1 MKHIFKQLGELV
13 TPSKKS
19 DFNKAVFRLTTYYSI
34 GVCFILI
41 VFSFLSMALMLAD
54 QRYNL
59 VQPARWVLSIIMYP
73 VQWVA
78 LRPQVAWQD
87 LGDVFEGKQDV
98 LDNLQ
103 AANAQLLAQSVR
115 TSQLEQL
122 ELENRH
128 LRELLEL
135 RERVATPALAAEV
148 LYEAGDPYT
157 RKMVLDKGALNG
169 VVQSSPVMDE
179 KGILGQITRV
189 HPLVSEITLVT
200 DREHSIPVLNTR
212 TGARGVAFGESGG
225 APLLELRYMATNA
238 DIEVDDVL
246 TTSGVDGVYPPGI
259 PVAKVVKVERRADSV
274 FARILCESLARV
286 QGARHVMVLAPVK
299 LPLASPPLEHAAPVL
314 QHKGGR

>member
-1 MKHIFKQLGELV
+1 MPLGTLDRNPPPFFKQG
-13 TPSKKS
+13 TS
-19 DFNKAVFRLTTYYSI
+19 ALTK
-34 GVCFILI
+34 LI
-41 VFSFLSMALMLAD
+41 IFSFVSMALMLAD

-59 VQPARWVLSIIMYP
+59 VQPARWVLSIIIYP

-78 LRPQVAWQD
+78 LRPKVAWYD
-87 LGDVFEGKQDV
+87 LGDIFEGKQDV

-103 AANAQLLAQSVR
+103 AAKAQLLTQSVR

-135 RERVATPALAAEV
+135 RQRMPTPSLAAEV

-169 VVQSSPVMDE
+169 VVQGSPVMDE
-179 KGILGQITRV
+179 QGILGQITRV

-212 TGARGVAFGESGG
+212 TSARGVAFGESGG

-299 LPLASPPLEHAAPVL
+299 LPLEPPALDQASSALH
-314 QHKGGR
+314 HKGVRQ

>member
-1 MKHIFKQLGELV
+1 MPLGTLDRNPPPFFKQG
-13 TPSKKS
+13 TS
-19 DFNKAVFRLTTYYSI
+19 ALTK
-34 GVCFILI
+34 LI
-41 VFSFLSMALMLAD
+41 FFSFISMALMLAD

-59 VQPARWVLSIIMYP
+59 VQPARWVLSLIVYP

-87 LGDVFEGKQDV
+87 LGEVFDGKQDV
-98 LDNLQ
+98 LDSLQ
-103 AANAQLLAQSVR
+103 AAKAQLLAQSVR
-115 TSQLEQL
+115 TTQLEQL

-135 RERVATPALAAEV
+135 RQRLNTPAVAAEV
-148 LYEAGDPYT
+148 LYEAGDPFT

-169 VVQSSPVMDE
+169 VVQSSPVMDAQ
-179 KGILGQITRV
+179 GILGQVTRV

-200 DREHSIPVLNTR
+200 DREHSIPVLNNR

-274 FARILCESLARV
+274 FARILCESSARI
-286 QGARHVMVLAPVK
+286 QGARHVMVLSPVK
-299 LPLASPPLEHAAPVL
+299 LPLESPPIERAAVVQP
-314 QHKGGR
+314 KGGRR

>member
-1 MKHIFKQLGELV
+1 MPLGTLDRNPPPFFKQG
-13 TPSKKS
+13 TS
-19 DFNKAVFRLTTYYSI
+19 ALTK
-34 GVCFILI
+34 LI
-41 VFSFLSMALMLAD
+41 IFSFVSMALMLAD

-59 VQPARWVLSIIMYP
+59 VQPARWVLSIIIYP

-78 LRPQVAWQD
+78 LRPQVAWYD
-87 LGDVFEGKQDV
+87 LGDIFEGKQDV

-103 AANAQLLAQSVR
+103 AAKAQLLTQSVR

-135 RERVATPALAAEV
+135 RQRMPTPSLAAEV

-157 RKMVLDKGALNG
+157 RKMVLDKGALSG
-169 VVQSSPVMDE
+169 VVQGSPVMDE
-179 KGILGQITRV
+179 QGILGQITRV

-212 TGARGVAFGESGG
+212 TSARGVAFGESGG
-225 APLLELRYMATNA
+225 APLLELRYMASIA

-299 LPLASPPLEHAAPVL
+299 LPLEPPALDQATSAIH
-314 QHKGGR
+314 HKGGRQ

>member
-1 MKHIFKQLGELV
+1 MPLGTLERSPPPFFKQG
-13 TPSKKS
+13 TS
-19 DFNKAVFRLTTYYSI
+19 ALTK
-34 GVCFILI
+34 LI
-41 VFSFLSMALMLAD
+41 IFSFISMAMMLAD
-54 QRYNL
+54 QRYNI
-59 VQPARWVLSIIMYP
+59 VQPARWVLSLMIYP
-73 VQWVA
+73 VQWLA
-78 LRPQVAWQD
+78 LRPQVAWHD
-87 LGDVFEGKQDV
+87 MGDVFEGKQDV

-103 AANAQLLAQSVR
+103 AAQAQLLAQSVR
-115 TSQLEQL
+115 TVQLEQL

-135 RERVATPALAAEV
+135 RQRMGTPAVAAEV
-148 LYEAGDPYT
+148 LYEAGDPFT

-169 VVQSSPVMDE
+169 VVQGSPVMDE
-179 KGILGQITRV
+179 QGILGQITRV

-238 DIEVDDVL
+238 DIEVGDVL

-259 PVAKVVKVERRADSV
+259 PVAKVVKVERRADTV

-299 LPLASPPLEHAAPVL
+299 LPIESVEVDRAVPV
-314 QHKGGR
+314 QPKGGRR